1 MNFFETLSPDQKA
14 KFQSEACGLIS
25 AARNM
30 GLDLTMSDLM
40 DLTNQRFNKMLR
52 DEAIKN
58 EQH

>member
-14 KFQSEACGLIS
+14 QFQSEACGLIS
-25 AARNM
+25 AARKM
-30 GLDLTMSDLM
+30 GLDLAMTDLM